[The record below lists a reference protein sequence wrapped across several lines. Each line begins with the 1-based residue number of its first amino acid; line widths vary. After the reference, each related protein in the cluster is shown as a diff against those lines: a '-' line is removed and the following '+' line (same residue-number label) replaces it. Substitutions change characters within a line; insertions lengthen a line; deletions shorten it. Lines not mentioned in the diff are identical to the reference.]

1 MKPTNPIVAAVAAI
15 EAGDYEEAEWLLMQ
29 IGDED
34 PESYQTALFY
44 RSRIQCNRGDHADSQ
59 ALLRRAIGV
68 EASGYL
74 YYYLG
79 ACEQHEEKWGQS
91 ERSFLRAIELDPR
104 LTDAYILLGLA
115 LRKQG
120 RNDEALTAFEYAL
133 VNDPRAKLA
142 RYYLAELCIEIRDYK
157 RALAQLHVL
166 QQLEPEYAPTHR
178 LQAEIHLKHG
188 DRRQALVELCWLAE
202 RGYGDAFVFTNMG
215 YSFEAIGEK
224 VQALVA
230 FEHALRHDPELPG
243 VMAAAAKINEELERY
258 ASALAFYRALE
269 REVEWAER
277 ARNAIDRLE
286 RKIAFCR
293 LTGKPEDADISFAG
307 FVPPRVAEPSAIPS
321 PLSLQRGQPRTM
333 PLGRTPTSPVH
344 SATRGERQP
353 NPGNFLRARQ
363 AESEAAAEYAWAA
376 AQSNAAAASA
386 DRGNSAEPLALRLA
400 RNVAALTREVAADP
414 TSILSRVPTAAM
426 PAIEE
431 MKHRAAQEF
440 NTRKEDILGAARG
453 FLGKLR
459 GKTS

>member
-34 PESYQTALFY
+34 KESYQTALFY
-44 RSRIQCNRGDHADSQ
+44 RSRIHCARGDHGDSQ
-59 ALLRRAIGV
+59 DMLRRAIAV
-68 EASGYL
+68 EPSGYL
-74 YYYLG
+74 FYYLG
-79 ACEQHEEKWGQS
+79 ACQQHEEKWEKS
-91 ERSFLRAIELDPR
+91 ERSLLRATELDSR

-115 LRKQG
+115 LRKQK
-120 RNDEALTAFEYAL
+120 RNDEALVAFEYAL

-142 RYYLAELCIEIRDYK
+142 RYYLAELCIETRDYK

-166 QQLEPEYAPTHR
+166 QQLEPEYAPTRR
-178 LQAEIHLKHG
+178 LQAEIHLNHG
-188 DRRQALVELCWLAE
+188 DRRQALVELCWLVE
-202 RGYGDAFVFTNMG
+202 RGYGDVYVFSTLG

-230 FEHALRHDPELPG
+230 FEYALRHDPDLPG

-258 ASALAFYRALE
+258 ASSLQYYRALE
-269 REVEWAER
+269 PDVEWTER

-293 LTGKPEDADISFAG
+293 LSGKPEDAPIEFDG
-307 FVPPRVAEPSAIPS
+307 FVPPRVAEPTRPPAPPGFQSGQ
-321 PLSLQRGQPRTM
+321 QRTV
-333 PLGRTPTSPVH
+333 PLGRSPTTPVH
-344 SATRGERQP
+344 QRGIRASQ
-353 NPGNFLRARQ
+353 PGNSPQARQ

-376 AQSNAAAASA
+376 QAAATDSA
-386 DRGNSAEPLALRLA
+386 AGQGNPAEPLAMRLA
-400 RNVAALTREVAADP
+400 RNVASLTREVAADP

-431 MKHRAAQEF
+431 IKSRAAMEF
-440 NTRKEDILGAARG
+440 NTRKDDILGAARG